1 MSARASALKSRTQQR
16 TARPDLRV
24 VRKRRSRS
32 LIKRTNARR
41 VSVLIAGG
49 IIASAIVAA
58 VLLEQVVLAQSA
70 FHLSDLRRDLQ
81 VAQEK
86 HEELLLEAAQ
96 LDSSARIERYAR
108 ETLGMVDPG
117 PGGVQYIVAD
127 IKQPKGFKGSVGAGR
142 KPATPTEG
150 LATGDSYLTDGGTP

>member
-1 MSARASALKSRTQQR
+1 MSARAADIRSK
-16 TARPDLRV
+16 ARRSGRPELRV

-32 LIKRTNARR
+32 LIKRTEGRR
-41 VSVLIAGG
+41 ISIYIAGA

-58 VLLEQVVLAQSA
+58 VMLEQVVLAQSA

-86 HEELLLEAAQ
+86 HEELLLQAAQ

-108 ETLGMVDPG
+108 ENLGMVEPV
-117 PGGVQYIVAD
+117 PEGVQYIVAD
-127 IKQPKGFKGSVGAGR
+127 IKQPQRLRDGTRRKGRPSL
-142 KPATPTEG
+142 PTEG
-150 LATGDSYLTDGGTP
+150 LASSDPYAPDGGTP

>member
-1 MSARASALKSRTQQR
+1 MSARATALKPRTQR

-41 VSVLIAGG
+41 VSILIAGG

-81 VAQEK
+81 TAQEK
-86 HEELLLEAAQ
+86 HEELVLEAAQ

-108 ETLGMVDPG
+108 EMLGMVDPG

-127 IKQPKGFKGSVGAGR
+127 IRQPKGLRDSVGGKR
-142 KPATPTEG
+142 NSSLPTEG
-150 LATGDSYLTDGGTP
+150 LATGDDVYGSDGGTP

>member
-1 MSARASALKSRTQQR
+1 MSARATDIKSRTK
-16 TARPDLRV
+16 ASRPDLRV

-41 VSVLIAGG
+41 ISVYVAGG
-49 IIASAIVAA
+49 ILASAIVAA

-81 VAQEK
+81 VAEEK
-86 HEELLLEAAQ
+86 QEELLLEAAQ

-108 ETLGMVDPG
+108 ENLGMVDPL

-127 IKQPKGFKGSVGAGR
+127 IKQPKKLRDGLGGKNRSTV
-142 KPATPTEG
+142 PTEG
-150 LATGDSYLTDGGTP
+150 LATGDLYGSGGTP

>member
-1 MSARASALKSRTQQR
+1 MSARATDIKPRTK
-16 TARPDLRV
+16 AGRPDLRV

-41 VSVLIAGG
+41 ISVYVAGG
-49 IIASAIVAA
+49 IFAAAIVAA

-81 VAQEK
+81 VAEEK
-86 HEELLLEAAQ
+86 QEELLLEAAQ

-108 ETLGMVDPG
+108 ENLGMVDPL

-127 IKQPKGFKGSVGAGR
+127 IKQPKKLRDGLGGKRRSTV
-142 KPATPTEG
+142 PTEG
-150 LATGDSYLTDGGTP
+150 LATGDLYGSGGTP

>member
-1 MSARASALKSRTQQR
+1 MSARATDIKSRAR
-16 TARPDLRV
+16 ASRPDLRV

-41 VSVLIAGG
+41 ISVYVAGG
-49 IIASAIVAA
+49 ILASAIVAA

-70 FHLSDLRRDLQ
+70 FHLSDLRRDMQ
-81 VAQEK
+81 VAEEK

-108 ETLGMVDPG
+108 ENLGMVDPV

-127 IKQPKGFKGSVGAGR
+127 IKQPKKVREGLGGKRRSTV
-142 KPATPTEG
+142 PTEG
-150 LATGDSYLTDGGTP
+150 LATGDLYGSGGTP